1 MTATRDLL
9 AFAAAPRVLPPDV
22 RRTALTLL
30 DDTLACGVAG
40 SSAPG
45 ADGVLA
51 AARGWGAG
59 GDVPILGRAER
70 LPAAAAAFVNGF
82 QIHCLEWDAVHEP
95 AVVHAMSVATAA
107 VHAAAH
113 ARRADP
119 EAALAALVTGVEIA
133 CILGIAAE
141 TPLKFFRPATAGLIG
156 GALAVARLAGLPP
169 ERFGDVLGLAHAQCA
184 GTMQAHVEGSI
195 ALPLQVAAAAR
206 AAITAVDLVA
216 AGLPGPQDALM
227 GPFGYF
233 PLFDGGDPTAMVAT
247 LGQVWRIAEISIKP
261 WPSGRASHATLA
273 ALENS
278 ATLAALE
285 NSATLAALDDSAT
298 LAALEGQDVTAVTA
312 HVPPLIAR
320 LVGRPWREDMTP
332 AYARLCL
339 PFLAALMLRDGRIDP
354 RCFTPETFADPA
366 LQALGGRVTIEVD
379 DNPDPNALGPQ
390 RFVLAHADGNR
401 REIITPATFGSP
413 ANPLSPAWHAGK
425 LAFARSLAVIP
436 VVAGDPLALLCG
448 TAA

>member
-9 AFAAAPRVLPPDV
+9 AFAAAPRTLPAAV
-22 RRTALTLL
+22 RRAAVMLL
-30 DDTLACGVAG
+30 EDTLACGVAG
-40 SSAPG
+40 STAPG

-59 GDVPILGRAER
+59 GDVPVLGRAER

-82 QIHCLEWDAVHEP
+82 QIHCLEWDAVHET
-95 AVVHAMSVATAA
+95 AVVHAMSVVTAA

-113 ARRADP
+113 TREADP

-133 CILGIAAE
+133 CVLGIAAE
-141 TPLKFFRPATAGLIG
+141 TPLTFFRPATAGLIG
-156 GALAVARLAGLPP
+156 AALAVARLAGLPP
-169 ERFGDVLGLAHAQCA
+169 HRFGDVLGLAHAQCA

-216 AGLPGPQDALM
+216 SGLSGPQDALV

-247 LGQVWRIAEISIKP
+247 LGTVWRITEISLKP

-273 ALENS
+273 ALEGS
-278 ATLAALE
+278 AAHGQEPDLLAITAL
-285 NSATLAALDDSAT
+285 
-298 LAALEGQDVTAVTA
+298 
-312 HVPPLIAR
+312 VPPLIAR
-320 LVGRPWREDMTP
+320 LVGRPWQVTMTP

-339 PFLAALMLRDGRIDP
+339 PFLVALMLRDGRIDP
-354 RCFTPETFADPA
+354 RCFTSQAFADPE
-366 LQALGGRVTIEVD
+366 LQALGARLTIAVD
-379 DNPDPNALGPQ
+379 GNPDPNALGPQ
-390 RFVLAHADGNR
+390 CFVLTHVDGR
-401 REIITPATFGSP
+401 QQKITTAATFGSP
-413 ANPLSPAWHAGK
+413 ANPLLPAWHAGK
-425 LAFARSLAVIP
+425 LAFARSLAAVP
-436 VVAGDPLALLCG
+436 ASPCDPLLLLCG
-448 TAA
+448 GGH

>member
-1 MTATRDLL
+1 MTATHDLL
-9 AFAAAPRVLPPDV
+9 AFASGPRLLPAAV
-22 RRTALTLL
+22 RQAALMLL

-40 SSAPG
+40 STAPG

-51 AARGWGAG
+51 AAHGWGHG
-59 GDVPILGRAER
+59 GAVPVLGRADS

-95 AVVHAMSVATAA
+95 AVVHAMSVVTAA

-113 ARRADP
+113 ARRAPP

-133 CILGIAAE
+133 CVLGIAAE

-156 GALAVARLAGLPP
+156 GALAVARLAGLAP

-184 GTMQAHVEGSI
+184 GTMQAHVEGSV

-206 AAITAVDLVA
+206 AAVTAVDLVA
-216 AGLPGPQDALM
+216 AGLSGPQDALM

-247 LGQVWRIAEISIKP
+247 LGTVWRIAEISIKP

-273 ALENS
+273 ALEG
-278 ATLAALE
+278 L
-285 NSATLAALDDSAT
+285 
-298 LAALEGQDVTAVTA
+298 GRDVTQIEA

-320 LVGRPWREDMTP
+320 LVGRPWRADMTP

-354 RCFTPETFADPA
+354 RCFTPEAFADPA
-366 LQALGGRVTIEVD
+366 LAALGARLAIRIHA
-379 DNPDPNALGPQ
+379 NPDLNALGPQ
-390 RFVLAHADGNR
+390 RFAITLADGSTR
-401 REIITPATFGSP
+401 DIETPATFGSP
-413 ANPLSPAWHAGK
+413 ANPLPADWHAGK
-425 LAFARSLAVIP
+425 LAFARSLAAVPAP
-436 VVAGDPLALLCG
+436 VHDPLVMLCG
-448 TAA
+448 NP